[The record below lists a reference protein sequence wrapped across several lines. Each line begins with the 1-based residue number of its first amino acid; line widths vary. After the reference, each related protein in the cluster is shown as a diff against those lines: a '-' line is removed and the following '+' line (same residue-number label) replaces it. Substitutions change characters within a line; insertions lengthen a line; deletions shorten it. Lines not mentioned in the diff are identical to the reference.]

1 MVRRCVR
8 LADTDV
14 RAPTATFL
22 ASFRATMARV
32 SAKTLPVR
40 RIKPPIAK
48 ADLGRIADPALL
60 KNLWRKSIKP
70 AYAKWRIG
78 AFVMAH
84 PPLDLVAMD
93 WSLEILVD
101 RLCRSITDGTYRPQA
116 SHIIRSAKSSGLTR
130 PLSILS
136 PEDQLVYKAILVLA
150 ESDLMRGM
158 QDWTR
163 FGRTDRKAD
172 DEGDF
177 SSDSGWFR
185 AWITRQGHLW
195 TITEH
200 HKWIVETDIA
210 NFFPSIQLPFL
221 LAHIQAYANL
231 SEASV
236 RLLCRILEDVATL
249 PEFRRSATVGLPQE
263 NFDCSRVL
271 AHTHLRTVDDEFAN
285 EGSKNRFSRYMDDV
299 VIGAD
304 SEKEALQFVH
314 RIQRSMERI
323 GLYPNTAKTR
333 ITTAAQFRQ
342 ELMKPENDELGELE
356 LEVFSR
362 PAFVRRMT
370 ADLLSAHLSLRPRPK
385 AWERVLR
392 RWYSLCRTARDP
404 ALLGVAL
411 RHLAAFPGSAPHIL
425 DYMSVFPLDAN
436 RLRNLFE
443 RVDSFGGVY
452 ENIEILAQ
460 EFVCQAAGS
469 NSTRFRARASEIA
482 LGRIR
487 AGGSEWVSA
496 AACVT
501 VGKYGQVDHLQELRT
516 MARRGADQSPWK
528 LQALMP
534 LLGSGIVGPDALREW
549 RDRFPQAWE
558 ISFLEAAFA
567 GQKRPLNMLADFIA
581 PREALRPKRWVV
593 RPRSVF
599 MIPILASVDAHLWT
613 GRSNA
618 WDVKLKSNPS
628 DLTDRALRRW
638 WSTRIRMA

>member
-1 MVRRCVR
+1 M
-8 LADTDV
+8 
-14 RAPTATFL
+14 PI
-22 ASFRATMARV
+22 SAR
-32 SAKTLPVR
+32 
-40 RIKPPIAK
+40 
-48 ADLGRIADPALL
+48 
-60 KNLWRKSIKP
+60 
-70 AYAKWRIG
+70 
-78 AFVMAH
+78 
-84 PPLDLVAMD
+84 
-93 WSLEILVD
+93 
-101 RLCRSITDGTYRPQA
+101 
-116 SHIIRSAKSSGLTR
+116 
-130 PLSILS
+130 
-136 PEDQLVYKAILVLA
+136 
-150 ESDLMRGM
+150 
-158 QDWTR
+158 
-163 FGRTDRKAD
+163 
-172 DEGDF
+172 
-177 SSDSGWFR
+177 R
-185 AWITRQGHLW
+185 AW
-195 TITEH
+195 
-200 HKWIVETDIA
+200 
-210 NFFPSIQLPFL
+210 
-221 LAHIQAYANL
+221 
-231 SEASV
+231 

-469 NSTRFRARASEIA
+469 ELDEISRPC
-482 LGRIR
+482 LRDCS
-487 AGGSEWVSA
+487 GSH
-496 AACVT
+496 T
-501 VGKYGQVDHLQELRT
+501 
-516 MARRGADQSPWK
+516 RRG
-528 LQALMP
+528 
-534 LLGSGIVGPDALREW
+534 
-549 RDRFPQAWE
+549 
-558 ISFLEAAFA
+558 
-567 GQKRPLNMLADFIA
+567 
-581 PREALRPKRWVV
+581 
-593 RPRSVF
+593 
-599 MIPILASVDAHLWT
+599 
-613 GRSNA
+613 
-618 WDVKLKSNPS
+618 
-628 DLTDRALRRW
+628 
-638 WSTRIRMA
+638 IRMGVGRCVRNRREVWTSGSPAGAPHDGPTRC